1 MRGLPQG
8 VELYFDALKDFGR
21 RYREIFRIAW
31 AERHRLDAPPRLRHE
46 TEFLPAALE
55 LQETP
60 VSPAPRVAMWLLIA
74 FAAIAVLWAVFG
86 HIDVVASA
94 RGKTVPSEGSK
105 VVQPMETA
113 VVRAIYVKDGR
124 EVKKGDVLIE
134 LDATA
139 TSADTTRLLNDTLTN
154 RLQAARSRALLDA
167 IDARGVAK
175 LPAVPDVPPER
186 HQHEQRVLDGQYGE
200 FQSRLSRIEAEI
212 ERREAELRSTR
223 EIVKKLEKTAPI
235 ARQRARDYKHLV
247 NENFMSQHGYLEKE
261 QLRIEQEGD
270 LAAQRGRIQELL
282 AAIQEGQSERSA
294 LIAETRRTA
303 FDTYNDASQ
312 RATASEQ
319 ELIKARIRN
328 RQMTLVAPVDGTIQQ
343 LAVHTVGGVVT
354 PAQPLMIVVPKDAP
368 LEVEAFLENKDI
380 GFVNPGQDAEIK
392 VETFPFTRFGTIDA
406 KVISVSHDAIP
417 DEKTGMLTYSS
428 RLQLAKST
436 MRVGDKTIRLTPGM
450 AVTAEI
456 KTDRRRVIEYFLSPL
471 IQYKQESLRER

>member
-1 MRGLPQG
+1 MRYPQSLA
-8 VELYFDALKDFGR
+8 LYFDALKDFGR
-21 RYREIFRIAW
+21 RYREIFRIVW
-31 AERHRLDAPPRLRHE
+31 AERHALDTTPRLRHE

-74 FAAIAVLWAVFG
+74 FAAIAVLWSIFG

-113 VVRAIYVKDGR
+113 VVRTIYVKDGR
-124 EVKKGDVLIE
+124 EVKKGDILIE

-139 TSADTTRLLNDTLTN
+139 TSADAARLDNDTLTN

-167 IDARGVAK
+167 IDARKPPK
-175 LPAVPDVPPER
+175 LASMPDVPQER
-186 HQHEQRVLDGQYGE
+186 YRHEQRVLEGQYGE

-212 ERREAELRSTR
+212 ERRDAELRSTR

-235 ARQRARDYKHLV
+235 ARQRARDYKQLV
-247 NENFMSQHGYLEKE
+247 NEKFMSQHGYLDKE
-261 QLRIEQEGD
+261 QLRIEQEAD
-270 LAAQRGRIQELL
+270 LATQRGRVQELQ
-282 AAIQEGQSERSA
+282 AALQEGHGELST
-294 LIAETRRTA
+294 LIAETRRVA

-312 RATASEQ
+312 KATASEQ
-319 ELIKARIRN
+319 ELIKANIRN

-343 LAVHTVGGVVT
+343 LAIHTVGGVVT

-392 VETFPFTRFGTIDA
+392 VETFPFTRFGTIAA
-406 KVISVSHDAIP
+406 KVISVSHDAIL
-417 DEKTGMLTYSS
+417 DEKTGMLSYSS
-428 RLQLAKST
+428 RLQLSKPT
-436 MRVGDKTIRLTPGM
+436 MQIGEKTIRLTPGM